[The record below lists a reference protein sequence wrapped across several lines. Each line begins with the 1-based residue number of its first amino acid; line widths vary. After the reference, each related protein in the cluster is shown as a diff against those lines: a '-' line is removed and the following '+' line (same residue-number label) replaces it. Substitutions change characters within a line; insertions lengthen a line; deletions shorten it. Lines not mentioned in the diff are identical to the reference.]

1 LLLVKVFFSKLKLLD
16 SYLRSTILVD
26 DLNGLIILFTKDK
39 MLGLNYKILINI
51 FINKKSKK

>member
-1 LLLVKVFFSKLKLLD
+1 MLLVKVFFSKLKLLD